1 MSIKTAAKR
10 MRKDVAG
17 LKPGKNWL
25 TTLGGVLLAA
35 GAAAPFLPPPY
46 NAYAGAA
53 GAAGGVLLGTAARQA
68 NVSSAEMEKE
78 SKP

>member
-25 TTLGGVLLAA
+25 TTAAGVLAA
-35 GAAAPFLPPPY
+35 CGSATPFLPAPY
-46 NAYAGAA
+46 SAYAGAA
-53 GAAGGVLLGTAARQA
+53 GAVGVALLGLSARQA
-68 NVSSAEMEKE
+68 NVSSAEMHKGD
-78 SKP
+78 KP